1 MCLYGS
7 QDVTY
12 VFQPRN
18 LQFYFISAMLYLGV
32 SHRNI
37 AIFAKALELSVRESI
52 AAPSL
57 GFLERQ
63 TAKLF
68 ISQL

>member
-1 MCLYGS
+1 M
-7 QDVTY
+7 QDGPQDLTFM
-12 VFQPRN
+12 FQPGN
-18 LQFYFISAMLYLGV
+18 LQFYFISAIFYLGGT
-32 SHRNI
+32 HRNI
-37 AIFAKALELSVRESI
+37 AIFAEALELAVRESI

-63 TAKLF
+63 AANLF